1 MLLYSSSY
9 SFRQTITEV
18 PLDTKA
24 IDTHNYE
31 DIQKYSKAP
40 LATNDEDVSGDLVT
54 SACPAYATTTFT
66 SDENKTE
73 GDYELI
79 GHL

>member
-1 MLLYSSSY
+1 MLLYSSSH

-40 LATNDEDVSGDLVT
+40 LATNDDDVPGDLVT

-66 SDENKTE
+66 SDENTTE